1 MMMKKKYLLKKDDV
15 LFNRT
20 NSAEW
25 VGKTAKYKGER
36 PAIFAGYL
44 IRIINSDGSD

>member
-44 IRIINSDGSD
+44 IRINKSDGSA